1 MDTRS
6 RQSLMKGEKTA
17 FRLLATA
24 LIVGLAVPAAMAVK
38 IGDITH
44 LQGSR
49 VNRLVGY
56 GLVVGLNGTGDGGNY
71 MPAMQALAKAHERFA
86 NPVVTL
92 QELKN
97 VKNVAIVLVEA
108 SLPRDGAREGDRID
122 VQVSSIGAA
131 KSLLGGRLLITPLVG
146 PHPQDTRGVMALA
159 SGPLHI
165 EDSALPTVAK
175 IVQGATLE
183 QDWIHNYVVLGKEL
197 AIARNRDGSQSLT
210 WLRPNEPYVTLVIDE
225 SVAGWGV
232 ANTIAQAI
240 NADVAISAGAADD
253 PAGQIA
259 VACDPRTVAVC
270 LPEAER
276 NDPAAFLA
284 RLEIL
289 DLFMQFAEA
298 RVTINRRTG
307 TIVMTGDVEIAPAVI
322 SHKGLTVET
331 LIPEPAPTPENPRVV
346 KQEFIGLDPGHK
358 GGAKLADLLDAL
370 NRLQVPAADKIAI
383 IDQLKKT
390 GKLYATVVEEQ

>member
-1 MDTRS
+1 MTGNRMAS
-6 RQSLMKGEKTA
+6 
-17 FRLLATA
+17 RLLAAA
-24 LIVGLAVPAAMAVK
+24 LIVGLVAPAAVAVK

-56 GLVVGLNGTGDGGNY
+56 GLVVGLAGTGDGGNY
-71 MPAMQALAKAHERFA
+71 VPAMQALAKAHDRFA

-92 QELKN
+92 EELKN

-108 SLPRDGAREGDRID
+108 SLPQDGAREGERVD
-122 VQVSSIGAA
+122 VQASSIGAA
-131 KSLLGGRLLITPLVG
+131 KSLQGGRLLITPLVG

-165 EDSALPTVAK
+165 EDPALPTVAK

-183 QDWIHNYVVLGKEL
+183 QDWIHNYIAIGKEL
-197 AIARNRDGSQSLT
+197 AIARNLGGNQSLA
-210 WLRPNEPYVTLVIDE
+210 WLRPNDPYVTLVIDE

-240 NADVAISAGAADD
+240 NADVAIIAGAADD
-253 PAGQIA
+253 PGSQIA
-259 VACDPRTVAVC
+259 VACDPRTVAVR

-284 RLEIL
+284 RLEVL

-331 LIPEPAPTPENPRVV
+331 LVPEPPPTLENPRVV
-346 KQEFIGLDPGHK
+346 RQEFIGLDPGHK

>member
-1 MDTRS
+1 VTGKQATFRW
-6 RQSLMKGEKTA
+6 LTA
-17 FRLLATA
+17 GL
-24 LIVGLAVPAAMAVK
+24 VLAVLSPAATAVK
-38 IGDITH
+38 IGDVTH

-56 GLVVGLNGTGDGGNY
+56 GLVVGLNGSGDGGKY
-71 MPAMQALAKAHERFA
+71 GPAMQALAKAHERFA

-92 QELKN
+92 EELKN
-97 VKNVAIVLVEA
+97 AKNVAIVLVEA
-108 SLPRDGAREGDRID
+108 ALPRDGAREGERVDA
-122 VQVSSIGAA
+122 QVSSVGAA
-131 KSLLGGRLLITPLVG
+131 KSLQGGRLLVTPLVG
-146 PHPQDTRGVMALA
+146 PHPQDTRGAMALA
-159 SGPLHI
+159 SGPLHL
-165 EDSALPTVAK
+165 EDTTLPTVAK
-175 IVQGATLE
+175 IAQGATLE
-183 QDWIHNYVVLGKEL
+183 QDWVHNYVALGRDL
-197 AIARNRDGSQSLT
+197 AIVRNGGGAANLA
-210 WLRPNEPYVTLVIDE
+210 WLRPNEPYVTFVIDE

-240 NADVAISAGAADD
+240 NADVTITTSTADD
-253 PAGQIA
+253 ASTQIA
-259 VACDPRTVAVC
+259 TACDPRTVVVR

-276 NDPAAFLA
+276 MDPAPFLA

-307 TIVMTGDVEIAPAVI
+307 TIVMTGDVEIAPAVV

-331 LIPEPAPTPENPRVV
+331 LVPERPPTLENPKVV
-346 KQEFIGLDPGHK
+346 RQEFVGLDPTHK
-358 GGAKLADLLDAL
+358 GGAKLVDLLEAL
-370 NRLQVPAADKIAI
+370 NRVQVPAADKIAI

>member
-1 MDTRS
+1 MTGKR
-6 RQSLMKGEKTA
+6 MT
-17 FRLLATA
+17 FRLSAAA
-24 LIVGLAVPAAMAVK
+24 LLVAVVSPAATAVK

-71 MPAMQALAKAHERFA
+71 IPAMQALAKAHERFA
-86 NPVVTL
+86 NPVVAL
-92 QELKN
+92 DELKS

-108 SLPRDGAREGDRID
+108 SLPRDGAREGERVD

-146 PHPQDTRGVMALA
+146 PHPQDTRGAMALA

-165 EDSALPTVAK
+165 ENAELPTVAK
-175 IVQGATLE
+175 IVQGAQLE
-183 QDWIHNYVVLGKEL
+183 QDWIHNYIALGREL
-197 AIARNRDGSQSLT
+197 AVARHFGGNQNLS
-210 WLRPNEPYVTLVIDE
+210 WIRPDEPYVTLVIDE
-225 SVAGWGV
+225 SVASWGV
-232 ANTIAQAI
+232 ANTVAQAI

-253 PAGQIA
+253 ASSQIA
-259 VACDPRTVAVC
+259 MACDPRTVAVR

-298 RVTINRRTG
+298 RVTVNRRTG

-331 LIPEPAPTPENPRVV
+331 LMPERVPTMENPKLV

-370 NRLQVPAADKIAI
+370 NRLQVPAPDKIAI

>member
-1 MDTRS
+1 MTGK
-6 RQSLMKGEKTA
+6 QAT
-17 FRLLATA
+17 FRLLT
-24 LIVGLAVPAAMAVK
+24 LGLVLGAPPPAAMAVK
-38 IGDITH
+38 IGDVTH

-56 GLVVGLNGTGDGGNY
+56 GLVVGLNGSGDGGKY
-71 MPAMQALAKAHERFA
+71 VPAMQALAKAHERFA

-92 QELKN
+92 DELKN
-97 VKNVAIVLVEA
+97 AKNVAIVLVEA
-108 SLPRDGAREGDRID
+108 ALPRDGAREGERVD

-131 KSLLGGRLLITPLVG
+131 KSLQGGRLLITPLVG
-146 PHPQDTRGVMALA
+146 PHPQDTRGAMALA
-159 SGPLHI
+159 SGPLHL
-165 EDSALPTVAK
+165 EDTALPTVAK
-175 IVQGATLE
+175 IAQGATLE
-183 QDWIHNYVVLGKEL
+183 QDWVHNYIALGRDL
-197 AIARNRDGSQSLT
+197 AIARNGGGSQNLA
-210 WLRPNEPYVTLVIDE
+210 WLRPNEPYVTFVIDE

-240 NADVAISAGAADD
+240 NADVSITASTAD
-253 PAGQIA
+253 ASNQIA
-259 VACDPRTVAVC
+259 TACDPRTVAVR

-276 NDPAAFLA
+276 LDPAPFLA

-307 TIVMTGDVEIAPAVI
+307 TIVMTGDVEIAPAVV

-331 LIPEPAPTPENPRVV
+331 LVPERPPTIENPKVV
-346 KQEFIGLDPGHK
+346 RQEFVGLDPTHK
-358 GGAKLADLLDAL
+358 GGAKLVDLLEAM
-370 NRLQVPAADKIAI
+370 NRVQVPAADKIAI